1 MKLFIILALC
11 IMSANCDLHPITSEE
26 AETLRTLWSQVK
38 HREAD
43 ILYVIFKE
51 NPDIQ
56 AHFPAFVGK
65 DLEALRK
72 SLAFAIHST
81 RIVSF
86 FSKIATLAGDPSNLP
101 ASKTLMNELGS
112 SHKSRG
118 IQKEFFNKFRASLD
132 DFMQRQSSW
141 NDNAAAVWNKASDN
155 FYFVLF
161 ASLDGNPVN

>member
-1 MKLFIILALC
+1 
-11 IMSANCDLHPITSEE
+11 MSVTCDLSPISSEE
-26 AETLRTLWSQVK
+26 AETLRTLWNRVK

-65 DLEALRK
+65 DLEALRG
-72 SLAFAIHST
+72 SIAFAIHAT

-86 FSKIATLAGDPSNLP
+86 FSKIASIAGDPANQA
-101 ASKTLMNELGS
+101 ASKTLMNELAA
-112 SHKSRG
+112 SHKNRG

-132 DFMQRQSSW
+132 GFMQRQSSW
-141 NDNAAAVWNKASDN
+141 NENKAAIWNKASNN

-161 ASLDGNPVN
+161 SGLDGNPVN

>member
-1 MKLFIILALC
+1 MRA
-11 IMSANCDLHPITSEE
+11 SSDLVPISSEE
-26 AETLRTLWSQVK
+26 ADTLRTLWNRVK

-51 NPDIQ
+51 NPEIQ

-65 DLEALRK
+65 DLEALRG
-72 SLAFAIHST
+72 SIAFAIHAT

-86 FSKIATLAGDPSNLP
+86 FSKIASLAGDPNNIP

-118 IQKEFFNKFRASLD
+118 IQKEFFNKFRTSLD
-132 DFMQRQSSW
+132 GFMKRQSSW
-141 NDNAAAVWNKASDN
+141 NDDTAAVWNKASNN

-161 ASLDGNPVN
+161 STLDGNPVN

>member
-1 MKLFIILALC
+1 
-11 IMSANCDLHPITSEE
+11 MSATCDLTPINSEE
-26 AETLRTLWSQVK
+26 AETLRILWDRVK

-56 AHFPAFVGK
+56 AYFPAFVGK
-65 DLEALRK
+65 DVEALRK
-72 SLAFAIHST
+72 SVAFHIHAT

-86 FSKIATLAGDPSNLP
+86 FGKIASLAGNPNNLA
-101 ASKTLMNELGS
+101 ASKTLINELAA

-118 IQKEFFNKFRASLD
+118 IEKEFFNKFRASLD
-132 DFMQRQSSW
+132 GFMQRQSTW
-141 NDNAAAVWNKASDN
+141 NKNTASVWNKATNN

-161 ASLDGNPVN
+161 SGLDGNPVN

>member
-1 MKLFIILALC
+1 
-11 IMSANCDLHPITSEE
+11 MSATSDLVPISSEE
-26 AETLRTLWSQVK
+26 ADTLRTLWNRVK

-51 NPDIQ
+51 NPEIQ

-65 DLEALRK
+65 DLEALRG
-72 SLAFAIHST
+72 SIAFAIHAT

-86 FSKIATLAGDPSNLP
+86 FSKIASLAGDPNNIP

-118 IQKEFFNKFRASLD
+118 IQKEFFNKFRTSLD
-132 DFMQRQSSW
+132 GFMKRQTSW
-141 NDNAAAVWNKASDN
+141 NDDAAAVWNKASNN

-161 ASLDGNPVN
+161 STLDGNPVN